1 MYLKS
6 IYIRIQ
12 FLFPEQKNKIV
23 PSLFFSKCNK
33 FYFLICV
40 DVDDIRRRTN
50 ERTHIHE
57 QKTEKCVFERRLIV
71 CIKDRRKK
79 NARERAKSANAENDN
94 TCTK

>member
-1 MYLKS
+1 LVVFQNVTS
-6 IYIRIQ
+6 FI
-12 FLFPEQKNKIV
+12 
-23 PSLFFSKCNK
+23 FS
-33 FYFLICV
+33 YV
-40 DVDDIRRRTN
+40 VGDGDIRRRTN

-79 NARERAKSANAENDN
+79 TRAREREKRANAENDN